1 MEKILP
7 IRRELFLNDIK
18 LCYRE
23 WNEGKTPLL
32 LLHGLADHSL
42 VWSNLGDYLASDY
55 QIIAPDLRGH
65 GETEKPESGYS
76 FEDYIEDLEQ
86 LMMELN
92 WESCHVIGHSWGAK
106 LACLWATKYPEKF
119 RSLTLVDPFFIGKIP
134 DIFKLTF
141 PILYRVLSFLKLTQS
156 FPNYDAIAEKAKQ
169 LPEYQGWT
177 ALQQKIFQGAVEEKA
192 DGSWSSKFVIQARN
206 EIFDEVMAIAG
217 LSEKLEIS
225 SLLIKPTQGVNRFAW
240 QLKPYQ
246 KYLQNLEIQEMQGN
260 HWSFLVNPTEFNP
273 IIAEF
278 LNRVARSP
286 RA

>member
-1 MEKILP
+1 MEKLLS

-42 VWSNLGDYLASDY
+42 VWSSLGDYLASDY

-65 GETEKPESGYS
+65 GESEKPEFGYS
-76 FEDYIEDLEQ
+76 FEDYIKDLEQ
-86 LMMELN
+86 LMIELD

-106 LACLWATKYPEKF
+106 LVCLWATKHPEKF

-156 FPNYDAIAEKAKQ
+156 FASYDAIAEKAKQ

-177 ALQQKIFQGAVEEKA
+177 PLQQAVFQGAVEEKA
-192 DGSWSSKFVIQARN
+192 DGTWSSKFVIQARN
-206 EIFDEVMAIAG
+206 EIFEEVMAIAG
-217 LSEKLEIS
+217 LTQKLAIP
-225 SLLIKPTQGVNRFAW
+225 SLLIKPTRGVNRLAW

-246 KYLQNLEIQEMQGN
+246 KYLPNLEIREMEGN

-273 IIAEF
+273 IVAEF
-278 LNRVARSP
+278 LKQFS
-286 RA
+286 